1 MNAWQRLAARVW
13 DNLPGGVPAQN
24 TVWEVAPPLARYLE
38 RLANRRDAERRAA
51 RWTEDQL

>member
-1 MNAWQRLAARVW
+1 VNAWQRLAAWCW

-24 TVWEVAPPLARYLE
+24 TVWAVAPLLADHLE
-38 RLANRRDAERRAA
+38 RLANRRDAEARAA